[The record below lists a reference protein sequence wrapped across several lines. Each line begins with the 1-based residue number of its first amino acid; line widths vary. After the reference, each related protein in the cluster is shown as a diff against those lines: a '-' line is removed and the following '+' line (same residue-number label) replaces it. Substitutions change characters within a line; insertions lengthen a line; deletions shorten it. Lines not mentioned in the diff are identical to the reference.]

1 MKLDN
6 KSYQL
11 KIIDEYIEYL
21 EKIKGYS
28 KNTITSYKTDIKKY
42 FEYINTK
49 NKKYY
54 EIEKYVQSLSKS
66 KYAKS
71 TVNRKI
77 VSISSFFNWCINQ
90 KKLNIKDIKKIKN
103 IKTERKLPTILTS
116 NYINNLL
123 DTIPTS
129 TSKEIRDRTI
139 IEILYS
145 SGLRVSE
152 LTNLKVN
159 DFKNNKSLKVLG
171 KGNKVRILPMT
182 DKSFNYMNL
191 WISKYRSEYK
201 NEKSG
206 NYIFLGVR
214 GGKISDRE
222 IQRIVNL
229 RLGTFPH
236 SIRHTFATHLL
247 DGGADL
253 RVVQE
258 MLGHTDPSTTQI
270 YTHVSKKQLKE
281 KYKRTHFSCHYIQ
294 GICTVKVSWKN
305 FSGGKPY
312 DLCEKALN
320 GLP

>member
-90 KKLNIKDIKKIKN
+90 KKLNIKDIKQIKN

-123 DTIPTS
+123 DTLPTS

-281 KYKRTHFSCHYIQ
+281 KYKRTHPR
-294 GICTVKVSWKN
+294 G
-305 FSGGKPY
+305 
-312 DLCEKALN
+312 
-320 GLP
+320 

>member
-49 NKKYY
+49 NKEYY

-90 KKLNIKDIKKIKN
+90 KKLNIKDIKQIKN

-281 KYKRTHFSCHYIQ
+281 KYKRTHPR
-294 GICTVKVSWKN
+294 G
-305 FSGGKPY
+305 
-312 DLCEKALN
+312 
-320 GLP
+320 

>member
-49 NKKYY
+49 NKNYY

-66 KYAKS
+66 KFAKS

-90 KKLNIKDIKKIKN
+90 KKLNIKDIKQIKN

-129 TSKEIRDRTI
+129 TSKEVRDRTI

-281 KYKRTHFSCHYIQ
+281 KYKRTHPR
-294 GICTVKVSWKN
+294 G
-305 FSGGKPY
+305 
-312 DLCEKALN
+312 
-320 GLP
+320 

>member
-6 KSYQL
+6 KSFQKEL
-11 KIIDEYIEYL
+11 INEYLDYL

-28 KNTITSYKTDIKKY
+28 KYTIISYKTDIQKY
-42 FEYINTK
+42 FDYINK
-49 NKKYY
+49 NNVKYY
-54 EIEKYVQSLSKS
+54 DIEKYIQNLSKN
-66 KYAKS
+66 KYAK
-71 TVNRKI
+71 TTINRKI
-77 VSISSFFNWCINQ
+77 VSISTFFKWCKN
-90 KKLNIKDIKKIKN
+90 KKNLNLKDIKRIKN
-103 IKTERKLPTILTS
+103 MKTEKKLPTILTS
-116 NYINNLL
+116 SYINKLL

-129 TSKEIRDRTI
+129 STKEVRDRTI

-152 LTNLKVN
+152 LSNMKLNDLK
-159 DFKNNKSLKVLG
+159 DNKSIKVLG
-171 KGNKVRILPMT
+171 KGNKIRILPIT
-182 DKSFNYMNL
+182 DTAYNLLNL
-191 WISKYRSEYK
+191 WITTHRNKYK
-201 NEKSG
+201 NKNSE

-214 GGKISDRE
+214 GKKISERE

-258 MLGHTDPSTTQI
+258 MLGHADPSTTQI

-281 KYKRTHFSCHYIQ
+281 KYKRTHPR
-294 GICTVKVSWKN
+294 G
-305 FSGGKPY
+305 
-312 DLCEKALN
+312 
-320 GLP
+320 

>member
-42 FEYINTK
+42 FEYINKHNK
-49 NKKYY
+49 NYD
-54 EIEKYVQSLSKS
+54 EIEKYIQSLSKN

-90 KKLNIKDIKKIKN
+90 KKLNIKDIKQIKN

-159 DFKNNKSLKVLG
+159 DLKNNKSLKVLG
-171 KGNKVRILPMT
+171 KGNKTRILPMT
-182 DKSFNYMNL
+182 DKSYNYMNL
-191 WISKYRSEYK
+191 WLSKYRSEYK

-281 KYKRTHFSCHYIQ
+281 KYKRTHPR
-294 GICTVKVSWKN
+294 G
-305 FSGGKPY
+305 
-312 DLCEKALN
+312 
-320 GLP
+320 

>member
-49 NKKYY
+49 NKNYY

-103 IKTERKLPTILTS
+103 IKNERKLPTILTS

-281 KYKRTHFSCHYIQ
+281 KYKRTHPR
-294 GICTVKVSWKN
+294 G
-305 FSGGKPY
+305 
-312 DLCEKALN
+312 
-320 GLP
+320 

>member
-11 KIIDEYIEYL
+11 EIIHEYIEYL

-42 FEYINTK
+42 FEYINK
-49 NKKYY
+49 NNKNYY
-54 EIEKYVQSLSKS
+54 EIEKYIQSLSKS

-71 TVNRKI
+71 TINRKI

-90 KKLNIKDIKKIKN
+90 KKLNLKDIKQIKN
-103 IKTERKLPTILTS
+103 LKTERKLPTILTS
-116 NYINNLL
+116 NYINKLL

-152 LTNLKVN
+152 LTNLKLN
-159 DFKNNKSLKVLG
+159 DFKNNRSLKVLG
-171 KGNKVRILPMT
+171 KGNKVRLLPMT
-182 DKSFNYMNL
+182 DKSFKYMNL
-191 WISKYRSEYK
+191 WISKCRSDYI
-201 NEKSG
+201 NEKSN

-214 GGKISDRE
+214 GGKISERE

-258 MLGHTDPSTTQI
+258 MLGHSDPSTTQI
-270 YTHVSKKQLKE
+270 YTHVSKKQLKD
-281 KYKRTHFSCHYIQ
+281 KYKRTHPR
-294 GICTVKVSWKN
+294 G
-305 FSGGKPY
+305 
-312 DLCEKALN
+312 
-320 GLP
+320 

>member
-90 KKLNIKDIKKIKN
+90 KKLNIKDIKQIKN

-191 WISKYRSEYK
+191 WISKYRNEYI

-281 KYKRTHFSCHYIQ
+281 KYKRTHPR
-294 GICTVKVSWKN
+294 G
-305 FSGGKPY
+305 
-312 DLCEKALN
+312 
-320 GLP
+320 

>member
-90 KKLNIKDIKKIKN
+90 KKLNIKDIKQIKN

-236 SIRHTFATHLL
+236 SIRHTFSTHLL

-281 KYKRTHFSCHYIQ
+281 KYKRTHPR
-294 GICTVKVSWKN
+294 G
-305 FSGGKPY
+305 
-312 DLCEKALN
+312 
-320 GLP
+320 

>member
-6 KSYQL
+6 KNYQL

-49 NKKYY
+49 NKNYY

-90 KKLNIKDIKKIKN
+90 KKLNIKDIKQIKN

-281 KYKRTHFSCHYIQ
+281 KYKRTHPR
-294 GICTVKVSWKN
+294 G
-305 FSGGKPY
+305 
-312 DLCEKALN
+312 
-320 GLP
+320 

>member
-6 KSYQL
+6 LNNQL

-42 FEYINTK
+42 FEYINKHNK
-49 NKKYY
+49 NYD
-54 EIEKYVQSLSKS
+54 EIEKYIQSLSKS

-90 KKLNIKDIKKIKN
+90 KKLNIKDIKQIKN

-159 DFKNNKSLKVLG
+159 DLKNNKSLKVLG

-281 KYKRTHFSCHYIQ
+281 KYKRTHPR
-294 GICTVKVSWKN
+294 G
-305 FSGGKPY
+305 
-312 DLCEKALN
+312 
-320 GLP
+320 

>member
-1 MKLDN
+1 LKLDN

-21 EKIKGYS
+21 GKIKGYS

-42 FEYINTK
+42 FEYINK
-49 NKKYY
+49 NNKNYY
-54 EIEKYVQSLSKS
+54 EIEKYIQSLSKS

-71 TVNRKI
+71 TINRKI

-90 KKLNIKDIKKIKN
+90 KKLNLKDIKQIKN
-103 IKTERKLPTILTS
+103 LKTERKLPTILTS
-116 NYINNLL
+116 NYINKLL

-159 DFKNNKSLKVLG
+159 DLKNNKSLKVLG
-171 KGNKVRILPMT
+171 KGNKTRILPMT
-182 DKSFNYMNL
+182 DKSYNYMNL
-191 WISKYRSEYK
+191 WLSKYRSEYK

-281 KYKRTHFSCHYIQ
+281 KYKRTHPR
-294 GICTVKVSWKN
+294 G
-305 FSGGKPY
+305 
-312 DLCEKALN
+312 
-320 GLP
+320 

>member
-90 KKLNIKDIKKIKN
+90 KKLNIKDIKQIKN

-152 LTNLKVN
+152 LSNLKVN

-281 KYKRTHFSCHYIQ
+281 KYKRTHPR
-294 GICTVKVSWKN
+294 G
-305 FSGGKPY
+305 
-312 DLCEKALN
+312 
-320 GLP
+320 

>member
-6 KSYQL
+6 KSYQF

-21 EKIKGYS
+21 GKIKGYS
-28 KNTITSYKTDIKKY
+28 KNTITSYKNDIKKY
-42 FEYINTK
+42 FEYINK
-49 NKKYY
+49 NDKNYY
-54 EIEKYVQSLSKS
+54 EIEKYIQSLSKS

-71 TVNRKI
+71 TINRKI

-90 KKLNIKDIKKIKN
+90 KKLNLKDIKQIKN
-103 IKTERKLPTILTS
+103 LKTERKLPTILTS
-116 NYINNLL
+116 NYINKLL

-152 LTNLKVN
+152 LTNLKLN
-159 DFKNNKSLKVLG
+159 DFKNNRSLKVLG
-171 KGNKVRILPMT
+171 KGNKARLLPMT
-182 DKSFNYMNL
+182 DKSFKYMNL
-191 WISKYRSEYK
+191 WISKCRSDYI
-201 NEKSG
+201 NEKSN

-214 GGKISDRE
+214 GGKISERE

-258 MLGHTDPSTTQI
+258 MLGHSDPSTTQI
-270 YTHVSKKQLKE
+270 YTHVSKKQLKD
-281 KYKRTHFSCHYIQ
+281 KYKRTHPR
-294 GICTVKVSWKN
+294 G
-305 FSGGKPY
+305 
-312 DLCEKALN
+312 
-320 GLP
+320 

>member
-1 MKLDN
+1 LKLDN

-90 KKLNIKDIKKIKN
+90 KKLNIKDIKQIKN

-229 RLGTFPH
+229 RIGTFPH

-258 MLGHTDPSTTQI
+258 MLGHSDPSTTQI

-281 KYKRTHFSCHYIQ
+281 KYKRTHPR
-294 GICTVKVSWKN
+294 G
-305 FSGGKPY
+305 
-312 DLCEKALN
+312 
-320 GLP
+320 